1 MDARPATMSAM
12 PDTIPAEWRNVLAG
26 QLRRAVAQRA
36 EALALAERLL
46 AVISYLENEIRR
58 LDSETGS
65 VSAAPSA
72 PRGIPRMAEEIFGG
86 EPRHL
91 FVDELL
97 QRFRARGLAVKR
109 SSIARS
115 LSRDPRF
122 KRYHDGWGLT
132 VPPQQFQSGV
142 SANPGALVFQPTWGP
157 PDPADP
163 AGRPF
168 VRDLGFRPPETPE
181 PERR

>member
-1 MDARPATMSAM
+1 MDAQRATMSAM
-12 PDTIPAEWRNVLAG
+12 KSIFPAERREVLAAE
-26 QLRRAVAQRA
+26 LRRALRQRA
-36 EALALAERLL
+36 DALALAERLQ
-46 AVISYLENEIRR
+46 AVISYLENEIGQ
-58 LDSETGS
+58 LK
-65 VSAAPSA
+65 SASKEISSAPST
-72 PRGIPRMAEEIFGG
+72 PRGIPRMAEEIFGA
-86 EPRHL
+86 EPRHM

-97 QRFRARGLAVKR
+97 ERFHARGLLVKR
-109 SSIARS
+109 SSVARS

-132 VPPQQFQSGV
+132 VQPQQFQSGV

-157 PDPADP
+157 PDSTDP

-181 PERR
+181 PDRR